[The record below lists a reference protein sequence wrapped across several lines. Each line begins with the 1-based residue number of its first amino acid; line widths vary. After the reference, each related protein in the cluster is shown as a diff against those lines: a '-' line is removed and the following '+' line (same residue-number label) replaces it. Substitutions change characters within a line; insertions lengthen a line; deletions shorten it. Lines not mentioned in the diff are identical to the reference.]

1 MNGALSTTVPHL
13 LSLLAKE
20 EIKKTYVVYIEEIEL
35 LFRAAPTPFTE
46 DFMKLF
52 QKKGLPIILIGIS
65 NTIDALQKYSGKFS
79 FKIHEIDN
87 VIFPPYTAE
96 QIAEIMKDKIEQVR
110 VTTGLDICVPEKLLR
125 FASQKLEALKKGDFR
140 ICLEFLKGM
149 LQRTFEDSPEEG

>member
-1 MNGALSTTVPHL
+1 MPHL
-13 LSLLAKE
+13 LSLLDKE
-20 EIKKTYVVYIEEIEL
+20 ELKKTYVVYIEEIEL

-87 VIFPPYTAE
+87 VIFPPYTA
-96 QIAEIMKDKIEQVR
+96 
-110 VTTGLDICVPEKLLR
+110 
-125 FASQKLEALKKGDFR
+125 
-140 ICLEFLKGM
+140 
-149 LQRTFEDSPEEG
+149 

>member
-1 MNGALSTTVPHL
+1 MKQTS
-13 LSLLAKE
+13 
-20 EIKKTYVVYIEEIEL
+20 VVYIEEIEL
-35 LFRAAPTPFTE
+35 LFRAAPTPTTE

-52 QKKGLPIILIGIS
+52 QKKGFPIILIGIS

-110 VTTGLDICVPEKLLR
+110 STADLDICVPEKLLK

-140 ICLEFLKGM
+140 ICLEFLKGV
-149 LQRTFEDSPEEG
+149 LQKTFEESP